1 MFTAV
6 WEKWGGIDALC
17 ANAGIADRSSL
28 YILDWRGK
36 EGIPPELD
44 LSCTDVDYKG
54 IVYGTQLAIHSMRKN
69 AAPGGKIVCTAPIA
83 GLFPFESK

>member
-1 MFTAV
+1 M
-6 WEKWGGIDALC
+6 GRIDALC

-36 EGIPPELD
+36 EGIPPEPD
-44 LSCTDVDYKG
+44 LSCTDTGYKG
-54 IVYGTQLAIHSMRKN
+54 LVYGTQLAIHFMRKN
-69 AAPGGKIVCTAPIA
+69 AVPGGKIVCTASIA